1 MRYPQ
6 KEPEI
11 SEWQT
16 DEQGR
21 SYRIVGG
28 VKEYEM
34 MIRIDGIEIPQS
46 QLADY
51 HERKRAAEQA
61 RAEAEKNKPAPP
73 PRKACPFQSGLTTDC
88 ERERCA
94 LYMDGCAL
102 AQLSDE
108 PPAKATEGKK
118 CPFNAYHTC
127 RKDCALFKET
137 GCALTA
143 IKKARTTSK

>member
-21 SYRIVGG
+21 SYRMIGG

-34 MIRIDGIEIPQS
+34 MVKVDGIEIPQS
-46 QLADY
+46 QLTAY
-51 HERKRAAEQA
+51 HERKKAAEQA
-61 RAEAEKNKPAPP
+61 RKEAEKNRPAPP
-73 PRKACPFQSGLTTDC
+73 PRKGCPFQSGLTTAC
-88 ERERCA
+88 EGEKCA
-94 LYMDGCAL
+94 LYVDGCAL

-118 CPFNAYHTC
+118 CPFNVYHTC
-127 RKDCALFKET
+127 RKDCALFKAT

>member
-21 SYRIVGG
+21 KYRMIGG

-46 QLADY
+46 ELADY
-51 HERKRAAEQA
+51 HERKRAAAQA

-73 PRKACPFQSGLTTDC
+73 PRKVCPFASGLTTECDG
-88 ERERCA
+88 ENCA
-94 LYMDGCAL
+94 LYLNGCTL
-102 AQLSDE
+102 AGDE
-108 PPAKATEGKK
+108 PPTKATEGLR

-127 RKDCALFKET
+127 RKDCALFNTT